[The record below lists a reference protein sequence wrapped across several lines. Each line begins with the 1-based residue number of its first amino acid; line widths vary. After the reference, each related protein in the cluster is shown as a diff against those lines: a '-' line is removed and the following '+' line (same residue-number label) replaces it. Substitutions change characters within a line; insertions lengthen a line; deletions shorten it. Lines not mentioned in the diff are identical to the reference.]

1 MSAKLLYFL
10 QFATLLVFILPSFPV
25 AAQDDEEVGKEK
37 SEWTI
42 AIYGQSEGEAG
53 GILDYA
59 YNRVVSYLS
68 DCEDLNIV
76 DRNVLDKVLT
86 EQRLSISG
94 FANTFDIIEIG
105 RLEVASH
112 LLGLKAGEF
121 EGQVSLMFVLYDTA
135 TGKQVFS
142 QEYKG
147 KFRRLDLPT
156 FILADTVAKT
166 LTGESLPIP
175 DGFGKVKFTSG
186 ELDVY
191 VKVLCDGK
199 HQDGTYYVH
208 GETIIIDGD
217 KPIIQFIKGEDCLF
231 GFAFGETP
239 VPDEIVLSEI
249 PKHRLEA
256 LQRDINLSKLSPMQ
270 SEMMAK
276 YGLYGLLIF
285 DMWVYR
291 NMPVSDIALFMNMP
305 DAQINLFETEFN
317 DLEERLF
324 GSL

>member
-1 MSAKLLYFL
+1 MKVRFLLV
-10 QFATLLVFILPSFPV
+10 APVAALLVFIFVTGSAHP
-25 AAQDDEEVGKEK
+25 EEEAEEGIEK
-37 SEWTI
+37 RGWII

-53 GILDYA
+53 GTLDYA
-59 YNRVVSYLS
+59 YNRVISYLS
-68 DCEDLNIV
+68 DCKELTIL
-76 DRNVLDKVLT
+76 DRNVLEQVIS

-94 FANTFDIIEIG
+94 FSNTFDIVELG
-105 RLEVASH
+105 RLDVASH

-121 EGQVSLMFVLYDTA
+121 EGEVSLMFMLYDTS

-156 FILADTVAKT
+156 YILADTVAKT
-166 LTGESLPIP
+166 LTGESLPVP
-175 DGFGKVKFTSG
+175 DGFGKVNFSTG
-186 ELDVY
+186 ELDVS
-191 VKVLCDGK
+191 VRVLCDGK

-217 KPIIQFIKGEDCLF
+217 KPVVQFFKDNECLF
-231 GFAFGETP
+231 GFSLAEGTPSGEIT
-239 VPDEIVLSEI
+239 LTEI

-256 LQRDINLSKLSPMQ
+256 FRRDINMSNLSPLQ
-270 SEMMAK
+270 NEMMAK

-291 NMPVSDIALFMNMP
+291 NMPISDIALFMNMA
-305 DAQINLFETEFN
+305 DDQIKLFEKEFN

-324 GSL
+324 GNM